1 VVPADEIDIGVQ
13 EGNISNHQPV
23 CGSSSLWD
31 VKSGVEPAIH
41 SLMKGCMSA
50 YYMQLRLDSLYW
62 FTFLS
67 GVAFRSLRDLKVG
80 YWVNQRDPNGRV
92 SFGSNFTQVVHCTSY
107 RRPASSTVFCEIFMN
122 LPPTNGLL
130 RGFRNVDGEHIE
142 GGNVLLIKHPLR
154 DVHRI
159 ENMTHADVTYAG
171 KLLQWCA
178 KRGDLWQL
186 LTTILL
192 PGHCVRSR
200 IGFEFPTSTLRS

>member
-1 VVPADEIDIGVQ
+1 
-13 EGNISNHQPV
+13 
-23 CGSSSLWD
+23 
-31 VKSGVEPAIH
+31 
-41 SLMKGCMSA
+41 
-50 YYMQLRLDSLYW
+50 
-62 FTFLS
+62 
-67 GVAFRSLRDLKVG
+67 FRSLRDLKVG

-92 SFGSNFTQVVHCTSY
+92 SLGKNFTEVVHYTSY

-171 KLLQWCA
+171 KLLQWA
-178 KRGDLWQL
+178 
-186 LTTILL
+186 
-192 PGHCVRSR
+192 
-200 IGFEFPTSTLRS
+200 LRTKQDWI